1 LGIWKSDK
9 LFFMLCWATYL
20 SAYLCRINLSSA
32 LEKMA
37 PGLGVEIPALGL
49 LGSLFFITYAI
60 GQLINGFI
68 GDRVIPKRFILIA
81 LSGTALANLLI
92 SLSKSYVVVLL
103 LWCAN
108 GYFQSMFW
116 GPLMRMLSMR
126 FSPESGSAVAT
137 GMSTSMTAAYIL
149 SWSVLGIALVNQGWQ
164 TYFGVPFY
172 CALFMLALWAL
183 YLIFGRRSYTAYP
196 AAAPND
202 IRILFAAIS
211 KYRLWRVCI
220 VCICQGIIKD
230 GVTLWAP
237 IILSA
242 LLGFNMK
249 QSPFFLILFP
259 LANFGGAL
267 LSGALSKRLS
277 GNIQIPMRYIFSG
290 VLLCCVLLMVPGM
303 PAVASVIL
311 MACISALIFGCNNIL
326 LGIVPLSF
334 AQENIVSSLAGIF
347 DFSAYVGA
355 AISALALGIVVTS
368 QTIVPIAAFWLAA
381 GVIAFF
387 ALLEITPNVIE
398 QQEERNV

>member
-1 LGIWKSDK
+1 
-9 LFFMLCWATYL
+9 MLCWATYL

-211 KYRLWRVCI
+211 NTGCGECASYASARV
-220 VCICQGIIKD
+220 
-230 GVTLWAP
+230 
-237 IILSA
+237 
-242 LLGFNMK
+242 
-249 QSPFFLILFP
+249 
-259 LANFGGAL
+259 
-267 LSGALSKRLS
+267 
-277 GNIQIPMRYIFSG
+277 
-290 VLLCCVLLMVPGM
+290 
-303 PAVASVIL
+303 
-311 MACISALIFGCNNIL
+311 
-326 LGIVPLSF
+326 
-334 AQENIVSSLAGIF
+334 
-347 DFSAYVGA
+347 
-355 AISALALGIVVTS
+355 
-368 QTIVPIAAFWLAA
+368 
-381 GVIAFF
+381 
-387 ALLEITPNVIE
+387 
-398 QQEERNV
+398 